1 MMRLLESIHGHLG
14 VLAVAA
20 LVHPALLLWKGTP
33 LSRNARIALSASV
46 ALTAAAFL
54 AGLWIYPEYRIQVKP
69 DLFRIDTQ
77 AGMLFETK
85 EHLAWATLSA
95 ALGAG
100 IAGLVA
106 PPKAV
111 AVRRIAGRVFAGAA
125 LMCAA
130 VVVLGT
136 YIASVRGF

>member
-20 LVHPALLLWKGTP
+20 LIHPALLLWKGKP

-46 ALTAAAFL
+46 ALTAGAFVMGL
-54 AGLWIYPEYRIQVKP
+54 AIYGDYRIHVKP
-69 DLFRIDTQ
+69 ELFRID
-77 AGMLFETK
+77 ADVGMLFETK
-85 EHLAWATLSA
+85 EHLAWATVAA

-100 IAGLVA
+100 VAGLVA

-111 AVRRIAGRVFAGAA
+111 QVRRIAGRVFAGAA
-125 LMCAA
+125 LMCAG
-130 VVVLGT
+130 VVALGT
-136 YIASVRGF
+136 YIASIHGF